1 MNKAAR
7 RMAVA
12 ALAGI
17 MAAGLLSG
25 CGEKKLDGA
34 KTVATVDGE
43 EISLGLVS
51 LLARQQQAQTDAM
64 YRSFMGTGAN
74 IWDQAVSEDG
84 ELTYG
89 DQLVEEAFKSGET
102 MYLSRAKAAD
112 YGVEFTEEDKKA
124 VEEAA
129 AEFMKANSEETLAE
143 LAVTEDQVK
152 TYLELQTYG
161 QRVMEALY
169 EEAPVEVT
177 DEEAQQSSFSYVSI
191 SKSDTSL
198 TEEELAK
205 IDENAQKILD
215 SVKAEPTKDMDE
227 LAKAVDETYAGLNG
241 NFTTKDGEDVTYAYP
256 DEVIEA
262 LRTLKD
268 GEVYPEL
275 VEAENTLYILRLDET
290 LDKEATESKKASME
304 SQQQMDYYAETI
316 TQWTE
321 DADIQVQEDVLKTL
335 TVTDSHT
342 FTIATEDMSE
352 DTSAEDAEEVPEE
365 MENAPVIDEDMDDA
379 QLIEDD
385 IENALVVDEEGNV
398 ISEPEEDAAA
408 EEEDMTPVEGM
419 DEDLEPA
426 ENVEE

>member
-1 MNKAAR
+1 MNKTAR
-7 RMAVA
+7 RIAVA

-17 MAAGLLSG
+17 MAAGLFSG

-51 LLARQQQAQTDAM
+51 ILVRQQQVQMDAM
-64 YRSFMGTGAN
+64 YRSFTGTDAN
-74 IWDQAVSEDG
+74 IWNQAVSEDG

-89 DQLVEEAFKSGET
+89 EQLVEESLKSVET

-124 VEEAA
+124 VDEAA
-129 AEFMKANSEETLAE
+129 AEFVKANSEETMAE
-143 LAVTEDQVK
+143 LAATEDQVK

-161 QRVMEALY
+161 QRVKEALY

-191 SKSDTSL
+191 SKNDTSL

-215 SVKAEPTKDMDE
+215 SLKEDTAAELDE
-227 LAKAVDETYAGLNG
+227 LAKAVDETYAGLSG
-241 NFTTKDGEDVTYAYP
+241 NFTAKDGEDVTYAYP

-268 GEVYPEL
+268 GEVYPEVL
-275 VEAENTLYILRLDET
+275 EAGNTLYVLRLDET
-290 LDKEATESKKASME
+290 LDKEATENKKNAME
-304 SQQQMDYYAETI
+304 SQQQMKYYTETTAKWLEEATI
-316 TQWTE
+316 E
-321 DADIQVQEDVLKTL
+321 VQEDVLKTL
-335 TVTDSHT
+335 TVTDSHA
-342 FTIATEDMSE
+342 FTVPAVDMSE
-352 DTSAEDAEEVPEE
+352 DTSSEDVEEIPEE
-365 MENAPVIDEDMDDA
+365 MENAPVIDEDMEDA
-379 QLIEDD
+379 ELIEDD

>member
-1 MNKAAR
+1 MNKTAR
-7 RMAVA
+7 RIAVA

-17 MAAGLLSG
+17 MAAGIFSG

-51 LLARQQQAQTDAM
+51 ILVRQQQVQMDAM

-74 IWDQAVSEDG
+74 IWNQAVSEDG

-89 DQLVEEAFKSGET
+89 EQLVEESLKSVET

-124 VEEAA
+124 AEEAA

-143 LAVTEDQVK
+143 LAATEEQVK

-161 QRVMEALY
+161 QRVKEALY

-191 SKSDTSL
+191 SKNDTSL

-215 SVKAEPTKDMDE
+215 SLKEDTAADLDE
-227 LAKAVDETYAGLNG
+227 LAKAVDETYAGLSG
-241 NFTTKDGEDVTYAYP
+241 NFTAKDGEDVTYAYP

-268 GEVYPEL
+268 GEVYPEVL
-275 VEAENTLYILRLDET
+275 EAGNTLYVLRLDET
-290 LDKEATESKKASME
+290 LDKEATENKKASME
-304 SQQQMDYYAETI
+304 SQQQMEYYTETTAKWLEEAKI
-316 TQWTE
+316 E
-321 DADIQVQEDVLKTL
+321 VQEDVLKTL
-335 TVTDSHT
+335 TVTDAHT
-342 FTIATEDMSE
+342 FTVPAADMSE
-352 DTSAEDAEEVPEE
+352 DTSSEDAQEVPEE
-365 MENAPVIDEDMDDA
+365 MENAPVIDEDMEDA
-379 QLIEDD
+379 ELIEDD

-398 ISEPEEDAAA
+398 ISEPEGDTAAG
-408 EEEDMTPVEGM
+408 EEDMTPVEGM

-426 ENVEE
+426 ENTEE

>member
-1 MNKAAR
+1 MEQKQWQPWTER
-7 RMAVA
+7 
-12 ALAGI
+12 
-17 MAAGLLSG
+17 
-25 CGEKKLDGA
+25 
-34 KTVATVDGE
+34 

-89 DQLVEEAFKSGET
+89 DQLVEEALKSVET

-143 LAVTEDQVK
+143 LVVTEDQVK

-205 IDENAQKILD
+205 IDENAQKILT
-215 SVKAEPTKDMDE
+215 A
-227 LAKAVDETYAGLNG
+227 
-241 NFTTKDGEDVTYAYP
+241 
-256 DEVIEA
+256 
-262 LRTLKD
+262 
-268 GEVYPEL
+268 
-275 VEAENTLYILRLDET
+275 
-290 LDKEATESKKASME
+290 
-304 SQQQMDYYAETI
+304 
-316 TQWTE
+316 
-321 DADIQVQEDVLKTL
+321 
-335 TVTDSHT
+335 
-342 FTIATEDMSE
+342 
-352 DTSAEDAEEVPEE
+352 
-365 MENAPVIDEDMDDA
+365 
-379 QLIEDD
+379 
-385 IENALVVDEEGNV
+385 
-398 ISEPEEDAAA
+398 
-408 EEEDMTPVEGM
+408 
-419 DEDLEPA
+419 
-426 ENVEE
+426 